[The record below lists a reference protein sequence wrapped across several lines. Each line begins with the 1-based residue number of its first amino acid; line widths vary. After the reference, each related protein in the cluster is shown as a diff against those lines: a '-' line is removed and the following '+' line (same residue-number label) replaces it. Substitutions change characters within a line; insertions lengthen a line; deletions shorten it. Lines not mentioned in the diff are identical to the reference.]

1 MDSAIQAINNDL
13 TNRNLSGYQLTTL
26 LIRNGKKLGLKS
38 SELLVFT
45 ALSSY
50 WNGRPVYPK
59 ITTLSE
65 NTALSDKAVR
75 TALNGLL
82 EKGYIIKSKRGKN
95 ANIYNLNVNAVL
107 LAVES
112 GKNDRTSAVKSTA
125 PCNMKLDHEK
135 LEKTTTNKEETKA
148 PASQKNVV
156 AFQKK
161 SFHKIV
167 RLDDVPPILRE
178 KKGIDN
184 PCAYWASLSA
194 EVKNEYLQKQKKKE
208 ELAAK
213 KLKRAEEEKAAKAAA
228 AAELERIKNEPPFWQ
243 TCDRAAAL
251 EHLKLFAKP
260 NLRPLLRKG
269 YRAEL
274 IKKYNIELAE
284 LLT

>member
-1 MDSAIQAINNDL
+1 MDSAIQAVTNDL

-107 LAVES
+107 SAVES

-125 PCNMKLDHEK
+125 PYNMKLDHEK
-135 LEKTTTNKEETKA
+135 LEKTTNKEETKA
-148 PASQKNVV
+148 PASQQNVV

-167 RLDDVPPILRE
+167 RLDDVPPIIRE
-178 KKGIDN
+178 KKGINN

-194 EVKNEYLQKQKKKE
+194 EIKNEYLEKQRQKE

-228 AAELERIKNEPPFWQ
+228 AAELERIKNEPPFWR

-251 EHLKLFAKP
+251 EHLKLFAKH
-260 NLRPLLRKG
+260 NMRPLLHKG

-274 IKKYNIELAE
+274 MKKYNIELAE